1 MEQETQLIR
10 GVNLVVSSD
19 DKHTLCLLIAL
30 FELHQRNRVKVDMAR
45 LWYVSKLHL
54 VKRYTLAQSL
64 IALIAMIQHTPT
76 KEWPKQ

>member
-1 MEQETQLIR
+1 MAVSRQSMEQETQLIR

-45 LWYVSKLHL
+45 LWYVSKLISWND
-54 VKRYTLAQSL
+54 TL
-64 IALIAMIQHTPT
+64 
-76 KEWPKQ
+76 

>member
-1 MEQETQLIR
+1 MDGHWRRCSFQVFEMEVLRQSMEQETQLIR

-45 LWYVSKLHL
+45 LWYVSKLI
-54 VKRYTLAQSL
+54 S
-64 IALIAMIQHTPT
+64 
-76 KEWPKQ
+76 